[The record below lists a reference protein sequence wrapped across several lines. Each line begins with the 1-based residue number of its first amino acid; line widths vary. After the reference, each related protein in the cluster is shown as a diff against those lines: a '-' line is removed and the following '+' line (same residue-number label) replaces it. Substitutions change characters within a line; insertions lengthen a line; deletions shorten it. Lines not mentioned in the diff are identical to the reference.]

1 MQIGNNGNL
10 RRLADRLHEEFADF
24 AGMRMNVTVGR
35 RECWTCWLTMVI
47 SVVARL
53 VVIMMITAV
62 AVVMRVRRA
71 GYDFE
76 AVMVLVAGR

>member
-24 AGMRMNVTVGR
+24 ARVRVNVPVGR
-35 RECWTCWLTMVI
+35 GDYQALWLPIVI

-76 AVMVLVAGR
+76 AVVMFVARR